1 MDKKESNLI
10 LIIDFGS
17 QYTQLI
23 ARRVRESGVY
33 SLVKS
38 NQITEKEFKNLSPM
52 GIILSGGPNSVNSK
66 TKYKLPD
73 FIFNSGVPILGICY
87 GMQLI
92 ADFFGGKVIPS
103 VKKEFG
109 NATFRITSKTTLFK
123 NIKNKNEFNVWM
135 SHSDKVIKNPSG
147 FKTIGSSKNTKH
159 AAIYNAKKNIYCL
172 QFHPEVTHTNN
183 GKIIISNFLYEVCDC
198 KKTWTTKNIIKDI
211 SSTLKDEVGDKKV
224 ILALSGGVDSTVVA
238 ALLNKALPKQ
248 LTCVF
253 IDTGLMRKN
262 EVQEVEDNISNKLGI
277 KLVTVNAK
285 SIFFKKLKGVTSPEK
300 KRKIIGETFIRL
312 FEAHARKIKNIAF
325 LAQGTIYPDIIES
338 SSKDSKSDVIKS
350 HHNVGGLPKKMKF
363 KLVEPIKLLFKD
375 EVRRIGR
382 ALKIPIKL
390 IERHPF
396 PGPGLAVRIIGE
408 ITQDKVSI
416 LQEVDNIF
424 IEELHKANLY
434 RNISQAL
441 AVFLPIKSV
450 GVMGDQ
456 RQYSYVVALRAVK
469 TIDFMTAT
477 VSEIP
482 YKILNIIS
490 TRIVN
495 EVQGV
500 SRVVYDITSKPPGT
514 IEWE

>member
-38 NQITEKEFKNLSPM
+38 NQITEKEFKNLSPI

-66 TKYKLPD
+66 TKYKLSN

-92 ADFFGGKVIPS
+92 ADFFGGKVMPS
-103 VKKEFG
+103 AKKEFG

-135 SHSDKVIKNPSG
+135 SHSDKVITNPSG
-147 FKTIGSSKNTKH
+147 FKTIGCSKNTKN

-172 QFHPEVTHTNN
+172 QFHPEVTHTKN
-183 GKIIISNFLYEVCDC
+183 GKIIISNFLYEVCGC
-198 KKTWTTKNIIKDI
+198 KKNWTTTNIIKDI
-211 SSTLKDEVGDKKV
+211 SSTLKDQVGDKKV

-375 EVRRIGR
+375 EVRRIGK

-424 IEELHKANLY
+424 IEELHKNNLY

>member
-1 MDKKESNLI
+1 MNNKESNLI

-33 SLVKS
+33 SIVKS
-38 NQITEKEFKNLSPM
+38 NKISKKDFNNLNPK
-52 GIILSGGPNSVNSK
+52 GIILSGGPNSVTN
-66 TKYKLPD
+66 TNKLKLAR
-73 FIFNSGVPILGICY
+73 FILDSGVPILGICY

-92 ADFFGGKVIPS
+92 ADFFGGKVS
-103 VKKEFG
+103 SSQKKEFG
-109 NATFRITSKTTLFK
+109 HATFKITDRVTLFK
-123 NIKNKNEFNVWM
+123 GIKNKTGFDVWM
-135 SHSDKVIKNPSG
+135 SHSDKVVKNPAG
-147 FKTIGSSKNTKH
+147 FKNIGNSNNTKN
-159 AAIYNAKKNIYCL
+159 AAIYNNEKKIYCL
-172 QFHPEVTHTNN
+172 QFHPEVTHTKN
-183 GKIIISNFLYEVCDC
+183 GEVIIKNFIYEVCRC
-198 KKTWTTKNIIKDI
+198 KKKWTTTNIIKDI
-211 SSTLKDEVGDKKV
+211 INNLQTQVGKKKV

-238 ALLNKALPKQ
+238 ALLNKALPRQ

-253 IDTGLMRKN
+253 IDTGLMRKDEVK
-262 EVQEVEDNISNKLGI
+262 EVQDNISIKLGI
-277 KLVTVNAK
+277 NLVTVNAK
-285 SIFFKKLKGVTSPEK
+285 SIFFKKLKGVSSPEK

-312 FEAHARKIKNIAF
+312 FEAHSKKLRNIDF
-325 LAQGTIYPDIIES
+325 LAQGTIYPDVIES

-350 HHNVGGLPKKMKF
+350 HHNVGGLPKRMQF

-382 ALKIPIKL
+382 ALKIPKNL

-408 ITQDKVSI
+408 VSEEKVNI
-416 LQEVDNIF
+416 LQEVDHIF
-424 IEELHKANLY
+424 IEELKKNNLY
-434 RNISQAL
+434 NKISQAL

-456 RQYSYVVALRAVK
+456 RQYSYVVALRAVR
-469 TIDFMTAT
+469 TIDFMTAS

-482 YKILNIIS
+482 YNILNIIS

-495 EVQGV
+495 EVNGV

>member
-1 MDKKESNLI
+1 
-10 LIIDFGS
+10 
-17 QYTQLI
+17 
-23 ARRVRESGVY
+23 
-33 SLVKS
+33 
-38 NQITEKEFKNLSPM
+38 
-52 GIILSGGPNSVNSK
+52 
-66 TKYKLPD
+66 
-73 FIFNSGVPILGICY
+73 
-87 GMQLI
+87 
-92 ADFFGGKVIPS
+92 
-103 VKKEFG
+103 
-109 NATFRITSKTTLFK
+109 
-123 NIKNKNEFNVWM
+123 M

-147 FKTIGSSKNTKH
+147 FKTIGCSKNTKN

-312 FEAHARKIKNIAF
+312 FEAHAKKIKNIAF

-382 ALKIPIKL
+382 ALKIPTKL

-424 IEELHKANLY
+424 IEELHKTNLY

>member
-1 MDKKESNLI
+1 
-10 LIIDFGS
+10 
-17 QYTQLI
+17 
-23 ARRVRESGVY
+23 
-33 SLVKS
+33 
-38 NQITEKEFKNLSPM
+38 
-52 GIILSGGPNSVNSK
+52 
-66 TKYKLPD
+66 
-73 FIFNSGVPILGICY
+73 
-87 GMQLI
+87 
-92 ADFFGGKVIPS
+92 
-103 VKKEFG
+103 
-109 NATFRITSKTTLFK
+109 
-123 NIKNKNEFNVWM
+123 
-135 SHSDKVIKNPSG
+135 
-147 FKTIGSSKNTKH
+147 
-159 AAIYNAKKNIYCL
+159 
-172 QFHPEVTHTNN
+172 
-183 GKIIISNFLYEVCDC
+183 
-198 KKTWTTKNIIKDI
+198 
-211 SSTLKDEVGDKKV
+211 
-224 ILALSGGVDSTVVA
+224 
-238 ALLNKALPKQ
+238 
-248 LTCVF
+248 
-253 IDTGLMRKN
+253 
-262 EVQEVEDNISNKLGI
+262 
-277 KLVTVNAK
+277 
-285 SIFFKKLKGVTSPEK
+285 
-300 KRKIIGETFIRL
+300 
-312 FEAHARKIKNIAF
+312 
-325 LAQGTIYPDIIES
+325 
-338 SSKDSKSDVIKS
+338 
-350 HHNVGGLPKKMKF
+350 
-363 KLVEPIKLLFKD
+363 LLFKD
-375 EVRRIGR
+375 EVRRIGK

-424 IEELHKANLY
+424 IEELHKNNLY

>member
-66 TKYKLPD
+66 TKYKLSD

-109 NATFRITSKTTLFK
+109 NAAFRITSKTTLFK

-183 GKIIISNFLYEVCDC
+183 GKIIINNFLYEVCDC

>member
-38 NQITEKEFKNLSPM
+38 NQITEKEFKNLSPI

-66 TKYKLPD
+66 TKYKLSN

-92 ADFFGGKVIPS
+92 ADFFGGKVMPS
-103 VKKEFG
+103 AKKEFG

-147 FKTIGSSKNTKH
+147 FKTIGCSKNTKN

-183 GKIIISNFLYEVCDC
+183 GKIIISNFLYEVCGC
-198 KKTWTTKNIIKDI
+198 KKNWTTTNIIKDI
-211 SSTLKDEVGDKKV
+211 SSTLKDQVGDKKV

-375 EVRRIGR
+375 EVRRIGK

-424 IEELHKANLY
+424 IEELHKNNLY

>member
-66 TKYKLPD
+66 TKYKLSN

-92 ADFFGGKVIPS
+92 ADFFGGKVMPS
-103 VKKEFG
+103 AKKEFG

-135 SHSDKVIKNPSG
+135 SHSDKVITNPSG
-147 FKTIGSSKNTKH
+147 FKTIGCSKNTKN

-172 QFHPEVTHTNN
+172 QFHPEVTHTKN
-183 GKIIISNFLYEVCDC
+183 GKIIISNFLYEVCGC
-198 KKTWTTKNIIKDI
+198 KKNWTTTNIIKDI
-211 SSTLKDEVGDKKV
+211 SSTLKDQVGDKKV

-375 EVRRIGR
+375 EVRRIGK

-408 ITQDKVSI
+408 ITQDKVGI

-424 IEELHKANLY
+424 IEELHKNNLY

>member
-1 MDKKESNLI
+1 MDKKESNLV

-38 NQITEKEFKNLSPM
+38 NQITEKEFKKLSPM

-66 TKYKLPD
+66 TKYKLSD

-92 ADFFGGKVIPS
+92 ADFFGGKVMPS

-109 NATFRITSKTTLFK
+109 NATFRITSKATLFK

-147 FKTIGSSKNTKH
+147 FKTIGSSKNTKN

-183 GKIIISNFLYEVCDC
+183 GKIIISNFLYEVCGC
-198 KKTWTTKNIIKDI
+198 KKNWTTTNIIKDI
-211 SSTLKDEVGDKKV
+211 SSTLKDQVGDKKV

-424 IEELHKANLY
+424 IEELHKNNLY

>member
-66 TKYKLPD
+66 TKYKLSD

>member
-38 NQITEKEFKNLSPM
+38 NQITKKEFKNLSPM

-66 TKYKLPD
+66 TKYKLSD

>member
-66 TKYKLPD
+66 TKYKLSN

-92 ADFFGGKVIPS
+92 ADFFGGKVMPS
-103 VKKEFG
+103 AKKEFG

-135 SHSDKVIKNPSG
+135 SHSDKVITNPSG
-147 FKTIGSSKNTKH
+147 FKTIGYSKNTKN
-159 AAIYNAKKNIYCL
+159 AAIYNEKKNIYCL
-172 QFHPEVTHTNN
+172 QFHPEVTHTKN
-183 GKIIISNFLYEVCDC
+183 GKIIISNFLYEVCGC
-198 KKTWTTKNIIKDI
+198 KKNWTTTNIIKDI
-211 SSTLKDEVGDKKV
+211 SSTLKDQVGDKKV

-375 EVRRIGR
+375 EVRRIGK

-408 ITQDKVSI
+408 ITQDKVGI

-424 IEELHKANLY
+424 IEELHKNNLY

>member
-38 NQITEKEFKNLSPM
+38 NQITEKEFKNLSPI

-66 TKYKLPD
+66 TKYKLSN

-92 ADFFGGKVIPS
+92 ADFFGGKVMPS
-103 VKKEFG
+103 AKKEFG

-135 SHSDKVIKNPSG
+135 SHSDKVITNPSG
-147 FKTIGSSKNTKH
+147 FKTIGCSKNTKN

-172 QFHPEVTHTNN
+172 QFHPEVTHTKN
-183 GKIIISNFLYEVCDC
+183 GKIIISNFLYEVCGC
-198 KKTWTTKNIIKDI
+198 KKNWTTTNIIKDI

-375 EVRRIGR
+375 EVRRIGK

-408 ITQDKVSI
+408 ITQDKVGI

-424 IEELHKANLY
+424 IEELHKNNLY

>member
-66 TKYKLPD
+66 TKYKLSD

-92 ADFFGGKVIPS
+92 ADFFGGKVMPS
-103 VKKEFG
+103 AKKEFG
-109 NATFRITSKTTLFK
+109 NAAFRIISKTNLFK
-123 NIKNKNEFNVWM
+123 NIKNKKEFNVWM

-147 FKTIGSSKNTKH
+147 FKTIGCSTNTKN

-183 GKIIISNFLYEVCDC
+183 GKIIISNFLYEVCGC

-211 SSTLKDEVGDKKV
+211 SCTLKDEVGDKKV

-338 SSKDSKSDVIKS
+338 SSKNSKSDVIKS

-424 IEELHKANLY
+424 IEELHKTNLY

>member
-1 MDKKESNLI
+1 
-10 LIIDFGS
+10 
-17 QYTQLI
+17 
-23 ARRVRESGVY
+23 
-33 SLVKS
+33 
-38 NQITEKEFKNLSPM
+38 
-52 GIILSGGPNSVNSK
+52 
-66 TKYKLPD
+66 
-73 FIFNSGVPILGICY
+73 
-87 GMQLI
+87 MQLI
-92 ADFFGGKVIPS
+92 ADFFGGKVMPS
-103 VKKEFG
+103 AKKEFG

-135 SHSDKVIKNPSG
+135 SHSDKVITNPSG
-147 FKTIGSSKNTKH
+147 FKTIGCSKNTKN

-172 QFHPEVTHTNN
+172 QFHPEVTHTKN
-183 GKIIISNFLYEVCDC
+183 GKIIISNFLYEVCGC
-198 KKTWTTKNIIKDI
+198 KKNWTTTNIIKDI
-211 SSTLKDEVGDKKV
+211 SSTLKDQVGDKKV

-408 ITQDKVSI
+408 ITQDKVGI

-424 IEELHKANLY
+424 IEELHKNNLY

>member
-38 NQITEKEFKNLSPM
+38 NQITEKEFKNLSPI

-66 TKYKLPD
+66 TKYKLSN

-92 ADFFGGKVIPS
+92 ADFFGGKVMPS
-103 VKKEFG
+103 AKKEFG

-135 SHSDKVIKNPSG
+135 SHSDKVITNPSG
-147 FKTIGSSKNTKH
+147 FKTIGCSKNTKN

-172 QFHPEVTHTNN
+172 QFHPEVTHTKN
-183 GKIIISNFLYEVCDC
+183 GKIIISNFLYEVCGC
-198 KKTWTTKNIIKDI
+198 KKNWTTTNIIKDI
-211 SSTLKDEVGDKKV
+211 SSTLKDQVGDKKV

-424 IEELHKANLY
+424 IEELHKNNLY

>member
-1 MDKKESNLI
+1 MDNKESNLI

-33 SLVKS
+33 SVVKS
-38 NQITEKEFKNLSPM
+38 NFISKKELKDINPK
-52 GIILSGGPNSVNSK
+52 GIILSGGPNSVISLN
-66 TKYKLPD
+66 KYKLPS
-73 FIFNSGVPILGICY
+73 FIFNSGIPILGICY
-87 GMQLI
+87 GMQLL
-92 ADFFGGKVIPS
+92 ADHFGGKVEAS
-103 VKKEFG
+103 LKKEFG
-109 NATFRITSKTTLFK
+109 HALFQITNTSKLFRS
-123 NIKNKNEFNVWM
+123 IKNKNRFNVWM
-135 SHSDKVIKNPSG
+135 SHSDKVVNCPVG
-147 FKTIGSSKNTKH
+147 FKNIGRSDNTKN
-159 AAIYNAKKNIYCL
+159 AAISNEKKGIYCL
-172 QFHPEVTHTNN
+172 QFHPEVTHTKN
-183 GKIIISNFLYEVCDC
+183 GKIIIKNFIFSICHC
-198 KKTWTTKNIIKDI
+198 KKDWTTTNIIKDI
-211 SSTLKDEVGDKKV
+211 TSRLKEQVGKKKV

-238 ALLNKALPKQ
+238 ALLNRALPRQ

-262 EVQEVEDNISNKLGI
+262 EVQEVKDNIVNKLQI
-277 KLVTVNAK
+277 KLITINAK
-285 SIFFKKLKGVTSPEK
+285 SVFFNKLKGVSSPEK

-312 FEAHARKIKNIAF
+312 FEKQAYKTKNIDF

-350 HHNVGGLPKKMKF
+350 HHNVGGLPKRMKF
-363 KLVEPIKLLFKD
+363 NLVEPIRFLFKD
-375 EVRRIGR
+375 EVRRIGK
-382 ALKIPIKL
+382 ALKIPVKL

-408 ITQDKVSI
+408 ITQKKVKI
-416 LQEVDNIF
+416 LQEVDSIF
-424 IEELHKANLY
+424 IEELHKNDLY
-434 RNISQAL
+434 NKMSQAL

-456 RQYSYVVALRAVK
+456 RQYSHVVALRAVK
-469 TIDFMTAT
+469 TVDFMTAS

-482 YKILNIIS
+482 YNTLNIIS

-495 EVQGV
+495 EVEGV

>member
-1 MDKKESNLI
+1 MENKKSNLI

-33 SLVKS
+33 SIVKS
-38 NQITEKEFKNLSPM
+38 NTISKKDFSQLNPK
-52 GIILSGGPNSVNSK
+52 GIILSGGPNSVVNKS
-66 TKYKLPD
+66 KYKLPS
-73 FIFNSGVPILGICY
+73 FVFSSGIPILGICY
-87 GMQLI
+87 GMQLV
-92 ADFFGGKVIPS
+92 ADYFGGIVTPS
-103 VKKEFG
+103 SKKEFG
-109 NATFRITSKTTLFK
+109 HATFKINNPTILFE
-123 NIKNKNEFNVWM
+123 NIKDNDEFNVWM
-135 SHSDKVIKNPSG
+135 SHSDKVTKNPPG
-147 FKTIGSSKNTKH
+147 FKKIGSSNNTKN
-159 AAIYNAKKNIYCL
+159 AAIYNLKKNIYCL
-172 QFHPEVTHTNN
+172 QFHPEVTHTKN
-183 GKIIISNFLYEVCDC
+183 GQIIINNFVYKVCGC
-198 KKTWTTKNIIKDI
+198 IKTWTTKNIIKDI
-211 SSTLKDEVGDKKV
+211 TKKLQDQVGKKNI

-238 ALLNKALPKQ
+238 ALLNKALPRQ

-253 IDTGLMRKN
+253 IDTGLLRKN
-262 EVQEVEDNISNKLGI
+262 EVLEVQTNISKNLGI
-277 KLVTVNAK
+277 KLITIDAK
-285 SIFFKKLKGVTSPEK
+285 KIFFKKLKGVSHPEK

-312 FEAHARKIKNIAF
+312 FEAHASKIKNIDY

-338 SSKDSKSDVIKS
+338 SSKDAKSEIIKS
-350 HHNVGGLPKKMKF
+350 HHNVGGLPKRMKF
-363 KLVEPIKLLFKD
+363 ELVEPIKLLFKD

-382 ALKIPIKL
+382 ALKIPVKL
-390 IERHPF
+390 IHRHPF

-408 ITQDKVSI
+408 VSQDRVAI

-424 IEELHKANLY
+424 IEELHKHNIY
-434 RNISQAL
+434 NKISQAL

-469 TIDFMTAT
+469 TIDFMTAS

-495 EVQGV
+495 EVEGV
-500 SRVVYDITSKPPGT
+500 SRVVYDVTNKPPGT